1 MGGSGGEPHFVGKQ
15 PNHNP
20 ERQCN
25 DELADEL
32 GFFIQTQIPVFDQFN
47 VVVGKAKATQ

>member
-1 MGGSGGEPHFVGKQ
+1 MGGPRGEPHFVGKQ

-20 ERQCN
+20 ERQCD

-32 GFFIQTQIPVFDQFN
+32 GFFIQTQIPVFDQFD
-47 VVVGKAKATQ
+47 VVIDKAKATQ